1 METRNMKISTQIAA
15 MALALAATAAHAWDG
30 SNRQYARSDMHSGF
44 GFNMSFNGGQRFNPY
59 SAPRPII
66 LRGVNFR
73 FDSDELTP
81 ESKRNL
87 DPVAAALRNY
97 RGMKL
102 EVGGH
107 ASAEGNTAYNLDLS
121 TRRALAVRRYLV
133 ANGVRPASLSSTG
146 YGELLPLTHN
156 MNEQG
161 RSLNRRVELAPARA
175 AF

>member
-1 METRNMKISTQIAA
+1 MKISKQIAA
-15 MALALAATAAHAWDG
+15 MVLALTATTAHAWDG
-30 SNRQYARSDMHSGF
+30 SNRHYGAANSNMQGGF
-44 GFNMSFNGGQRFNPY
+44 GFNMSFNGGQHFNANR
-59 SAPRPII
+59 APRPII
-66 LRGVNFR
+66 LRGVNFE
-73 FDSDELTP
+73 FDSDVLTP
-81 ESKRNL
+81 ASERSL
-87 DPVAAALRNY
+87 DPVAAALRDY

-161 RSLNRRVELAPARA
+161 RSLNRRVELAPAPV

>member
-1 METRNMKISTQIAA
+1 MKISKQ
-15 MALALAATAAHAWDG
+15 LAALLLAFTATSAQAWDG
-30 SNRQYARSDMHSGF
+30 SNRQYGTANSNMQGGF
-44 GFNMSFNGGQRFNPY
+44 DFNMSFNGGQHFNANH
-59 SAPRPII
+59 APRPII
-66 LRGVNFR
+66 LRGVNFK

-87 DPVAAALRNY
+87 DPVAATLRNY

-107 ASAEGNTAYNLDLS
+107 ASAEGDTLYNLDLS

-133 ANGVRPASLSSTG
+133 ANGVQPAGLSSTG
-146 YGELLPLTHN
+146 YGELRPLTHN

-161 RSLNRRVELAPARA
+161 RSLNRRVELAPAPV

>member
-1 METRNMKISTQIAA
+1 MKISKQIAA
-15 MALALAATAAHAWDG
+15 MVLALAATTAQAWDG
-30 SNRQYARSDMHSGF
+30 SNRHYGAANSNMQGGF
-44 GFNMSFNGGQRFNPY
+44 GFNMSFNGGQHFNANH
-59 SAPRPII
+59 APRPII
-66 LRGVNFR
+66 LRGVNFK

-87 DPVAAALRNY
+87 DPVAATLRNY

-107 ASAEGNTAYNLDLS
+107 ASAEGDTLYNLDLS

-133 ANGVRPASLSSTG
+133 AKGVRPASLSSTG

>member
-1 METRNMKISTQIAA
+1 MKISKQIAA
-15 MALALAATAAHAWDG
+15 MALVLVATAAQAWDG
-30 SNRQYARSDMHSGF
+30 SNRHYGAANSNMQGGF
-44 GFNMSFNGGQRFNPY
+44 GFNMSFNGGQQFNANR
-59 SAPRPII
+59 APRPII
-66 LRGVNFR
+66 LRGVNFE
-73 FDSDELTP
+73 FDSDVLTP

-87 DPVAAALRNY
+87 DPVAATLRNY

-133 ANGVRPASLSSTG
+133 ERGVRPASLSSTG
-146 YGELLPLTHN
+146 YGELRPLVNNTT
-156 MNEQG
+156 EQG
-161 RSLNRRVELAPARA
+161 RSLNRRVELAPARV

>member
-1 METRNMKISTQIAA
+1 MKISTQIAA

-97 RGMKL
+97 RGNKL
-102 EVGGH
+102 NVSGH
-107 ASAEGNTAYNLDLS
+107 ASAEGSTRHNLDLS
-121 TRRALAVRRYLV
+121 TRRALAVRRYLI
-133 ANGVRPASLSSTG
+133 ARGVTPASLSSTG
-146 YGELLPLTHN
+146 YGEMRPVANNAT
-156 MNEQG
+156 EQG
-161 RSLNRRVELAPARA
+161 RSMNRRVELAPTPPRA
-175 AF
+175 F